1 MHVPAIATAVIE
13 SLSMATF
20 WVAAGLLAYA
30 YVVFPALVL
39 AMGRLS
45 RGRRETPAVTSWP
58 EVAVVIAAFN
68 EEKHIAECVRSVL
81 DQDYPADRLVMLI
94 GSDGSTDSTVEVA
107 RRAASG
113 RVRIRAFPRNR
124 GKASVLNDLI
134 AESTQAVIVFSDA
147 NTCFERNTV
156 RQLVARFVDTEV
168 GAVCGEL
175 VLTAPER
182 SRNEDHRYW
191 RIEQRLKAAE
201 SDIGGLLGANGGVYA
216 IRRELYQPLKPETIC
231 DDFVIVMNVAV
242 AGMRVVYESMARAFE
257 ESPMDMAAEF
267 GRRVRIGVGNYQV
280 LFGYP
285 AFLTSTNG
293 SRRWTY
299 VSHKVLRWVT
309 PHLLLVMLV
318 ACGLAMSHRPYAL
331 LFGILVV
338 AYLAAWIVYVT
349 RQAISW
355 PGILRLSSLFVV
367 INLAFGIAFIRF
379 LRGCDTGGWR
389 RTER

>member
-1 MHVPAIATAVIE
+1 VIE
-13 SLSMATF
+13 TLSIVSF

-30 YVVFPALVL
+30 YVVFPALLL
-39 AMGRLS
+39 AVGRLNRAS
-45 RGRRETPAVTSWP
+45 RATPAAASWP
-58 EVAVVIAAFN
+58 DVAVIIAAFN
-68 EEKHIAECVRSVL
+68 EEKHIVECVRNVL
-81 DQDYPADRLVMLI
+81 DQDYPPDRLVLLI

-107 RRAASG
+107 RRAG
-113 RVRIRAFPRNR
+113 NERVHIRSFPRNR

-147 NTCFERNTV
+147 NTCFERETV
-156 RQLVARFVDTEV
+156 RKLVARFADTEV

-216 IRRELYQPLKPETIC
+216 IRRELYQPLKAETIC
-231 DDFVIVMNVAV
+231 DDFVIVMHVAV

-267 GRRVRIGVGNYQV
+267 DRRVRIGVGNYQV

-285 AFLTSTNG
+285 AFLKSTNA

-318 ACGLAMSHRPYAL
+318 ASGLAMSHRPYAL
-331 LFGILVV
+331 LFGSQVV
-338 AYLAAWIVYVT
+338 AYLAAWIVYAT
-349 RQAISW
+349 RHSISW

-379 LRGCDTGGWR
+379 LRGGDTGGWR